1 MCQLIICL
9 CADIQSNPATAVFLM
24 KAAIC
29 HGYPTFP
36 CLTLVVHQQTA
47 AAVRSSFTGCTPT
60 DYCCFSPISPCLYTN
75 RLLLFAIRPS
85 LPGCTL
91 TDYCCSLISSWLYTN
106 RLLLFAH
113 LSLVVHWQTATVHP
127 SLGIYL
133 PHWHPCL
140 SLARMPLLPPLPCT
154 FS

>member
-75 RLLLFAIRPS
+75 RLLLFAHLSLVVHLQTTAVLSS

-91 TDYCCSLISSWLYTN
+91 TGCCCSPISPWLYTD
-106 RLLLFAH
+106 RLLLFTH
-113 LSLVVHWQTATVHP
+113 LLVSIFPT
-127 SLGIYL
+127 GIPVYL
-133 PHWHPCL
+133 
-140 SLARMPLLPPLPCT
+140 
-154 FS
+154 